1 MKEGCTKCRCI
12 PAAASRTTERQ
23 DNGNNSNTG
32 RIRIT
37 DILKGYGEKYHRYVE
52 NNYVVSI
59 KSLVFYIR

>member
-37 DILKGYGEKYHRYVE
+37 DIFEAYGEKYHRCHGNE
-52 NNYVVSI
+52 
-59 KSLVFYIR
+59 K